1 LGDGT
6 ALLAFN
12 AFVAKVSEGRVAM
25 NASFDSTK
33 VEARERAATS
43 GEKAAALEAARVR
56 AEIADGK
63 ADPNALA
70 LQRRRDAQK
79 NIDPNRRR
87 GGDAAKLSATE
98 AERRV
103 RIVLA
108 DKARYRAR
116 SGVERVNGHLHDA
129 HGGRFVRV
137 RGAKKVFL
145 HLLLGLLV
153 IAVEQASAIL

>member
-1 LGDGT
+1 
-6 ALLAFN
+6 
-12 AFVAKVSEGRVAM
+12 M

-56 AEIADGK
+56 AEIADGQ

-103 RIVLA
+103 RIVPA

-116 SGVERVNGHLHDA
+116 SGVERVNGHLHA
-129 HGGRFVRV
+129 ARNKSLR
-137 RGAKKVFL
+137 RGAVY
-145 HLLLGLLV
+145 LGV
-153 IAVEQASAIL
+153 HEHAGGAKPSASGKAVVMSRVSK